1 MQHTELN
8 ILINDNNLIK
18 LATFCDSYLNLKDAK
33 LPKEYYYQSLPLCL
47 IDAVFSI
54 GIKYQTVQKVVERYC
69 QFFAYKKF
77 RDNVDLPS
85 TEEQESISNFLS
97 KQGKYDFTQVIFQN
111 RNRTSP
117 KNGILKT
124 DAVFEFAMVL
134 KKYKIEYF
142 QDINNI
148 YGNNNLITDIKNIPG
163 QKSGISLKYF
173 LMLAGDD
180 NMIKPDR
187 QIIAFLESVLKQKV
201 GLNEAQVILEKC
213 CTLLRTKYQHLTPR
227 LLDYQIWLYQREL

>member
-18 LATFCDSYLNLKDAK
+18 LATFCDSYLNLKNAK

-77 RDNVDLPS
+77 RDNVDLPP

-173 LMLAGDD
+173 LMLAG
-180 NMIKPDR
+180 IER
-187 QIIAFLESVLKQKV
+187 QGKWNV
-201 GLNEAQVILEKC
+201 
-213 CTLLRTKYQHLTPR
+213 R
-227 LLDYQIWLYQREL
+227 